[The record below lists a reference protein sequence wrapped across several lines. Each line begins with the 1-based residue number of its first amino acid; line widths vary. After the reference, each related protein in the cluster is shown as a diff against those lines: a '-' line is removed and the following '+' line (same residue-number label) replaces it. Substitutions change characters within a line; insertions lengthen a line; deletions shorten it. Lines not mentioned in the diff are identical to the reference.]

1 MSERRSCRLVG
12 LSRSVWRYISVRR
25 EPEGLR
31 ARMLEHA
38 AKRPR
43 FGYQRL
49 HILLRRDGFRHNHK
63 LTYRLYREEQLQ
75 VRRRRRKRVAAA
87 PREARPVPDRPHKRW
102 SMDFMSDSLAEGRS
116 FRVLNVVDD
125 CTRLAVAMEVA
136 HSISGEHVGRVLD
149 RAAARYGWPE
159 TIVVDN
165 GPEFTSKALDQWAWA
180 RGIQLH
186 FIQPGR
192 PVQNAFV
199 ESFNGRVRDECLN
212 GNWFTSLGHARAVIS
227 AWHKDYNHV
236 RPHQSLGGRTP
247 AEQDRRLAS
256 GSALRASPP
265 ASLGTSPK
273 AATTP
278 LSPCP

>member
-12 LSRSVWRYISVRR
+12 LSRSVWRYLSVRR

-49 HILLRRDGFRHNHK
+49 LILLRGDGFRNNHK

-199 ESFNGRVRDECLN
+199 ESFNGRARDECLN
-212 GNWFTSLGHARAVIS
+212 GNWPTSLGHARAVIS

-256 GSALRASPP
+256 
-265 ASLGTSPK
+265 K
-273 AATTP
+273 AASTP